1 MINIEQI
8 NPIKSKMIVRVSK
21 ERGKSLPLFNLKL
34 NIMRTQ
40 EDELRD
46 KLKSINQRIIK
57 GERLLTKL
65 GLLSRMDHK

>member
-1 MINIEQI
+1 
-8 NPIKSKMIVRVSK
+8 MIVRVSK

-57 GERLLTKL
+57 GERLLTELKSDR
-65 GLLSRMDHK
+65 SRIINYLNNIH